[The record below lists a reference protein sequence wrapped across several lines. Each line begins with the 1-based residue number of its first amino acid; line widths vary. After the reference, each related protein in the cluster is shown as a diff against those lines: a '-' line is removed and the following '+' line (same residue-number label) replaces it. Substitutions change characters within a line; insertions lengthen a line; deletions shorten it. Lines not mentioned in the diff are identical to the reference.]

1 MVDSGNGEFRQPWIR
16 GFEERGFEER
26 GFGGAGYR
34 RGTLTLSGR
43 RPAETIQTPAYLPA
57 RHILGKA

>member
-1 MVDSGNGEFRQPWIR
+1 VDSRNADSRNVDSAAPDTVGEP
-16 GFEERGFEER
+16 
-26 GFGGAGYR
+26 
-34 RGTLTLSGR
+34 LTLSGR